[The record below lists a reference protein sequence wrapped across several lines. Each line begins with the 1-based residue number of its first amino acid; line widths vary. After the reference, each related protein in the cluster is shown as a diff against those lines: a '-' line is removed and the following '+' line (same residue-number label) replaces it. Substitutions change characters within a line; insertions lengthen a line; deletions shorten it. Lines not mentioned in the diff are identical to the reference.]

1 LLFLHSLA
9 HELQLQE
16 LGNWSYGLKAEHEGQ
31 QQEASFS
38 NNWNS
43 NVGCAS
49 E

>member
-1 LLFLHSLA
+1 MFV
-9 HELQLQE
+9 QE

-31 QQEASFS
+31 QQEASSS